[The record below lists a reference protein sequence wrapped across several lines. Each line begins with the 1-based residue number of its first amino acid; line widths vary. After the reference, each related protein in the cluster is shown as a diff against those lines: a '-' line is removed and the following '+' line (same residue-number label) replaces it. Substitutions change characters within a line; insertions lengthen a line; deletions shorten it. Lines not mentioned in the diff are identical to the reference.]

1 MRGIAMNKQD
11 VFAIEKA
18 HYMPVFARYPMVI
31 SHGEGAYVTDT
42 DGNRYLDFFAG
53 IAVNALGHNHPNL
66 VKAVSEQAAKV
77 IHCSNL
83 YYTEVQVELIEKLA
97 RLSGL
102 DKVFLANSGA
112 EANEGAL
119 KLARKYGKTIAD
131 DKYEIIT
138 ANHCFHGRTLMTLT
152 ATAQPKYQAGYEP
165 LPQGFTYIDYN
176 DIAALE
182 DAISDKTCA
191 VVLEPIQGE
200 GGVNVPADDYL
211 QKVRTLCDKHGALL
225 IFDEVQTGVGR
236 TGKMFA
242 YEHFGI
248 KPDIVT
254 MAKGLAGGVPIGAFI
269 ASDKVA
275 SVFHPGDHGSTF
287 GGNPLACAAANAVID
302 TIEQDNLLANVT
314 EVGAYLMDKIA
325 QLGAKY
331 PAIIR
336 SVRGKGFMVGVE
348 LTREGRGI
356 VEACL
361 AKKLIINCTAGNV
374 LRLVPSLTI
383 GKQEVD
389 TMIQILD
396 EVLSEQ

>member
-1 MRGIAMNKQD
+1 MNKQD
-11 VFAIEKA
+11 VFAIDKA

-53 IAVNALGHNHPNL
+53 IAVNALGHAHPNL
-66 VKAVSEQAAKV
+66 VKAVAEQAAKV

-83 YYTEVQVELIEKLA
+83 YYTEVQAQLIEKLA
-97 RLSGL
+97 SLSGL

-182 DAISDKTCA
+182 AAISDKTCA

-200 GGVNVPADDYL
+200 GGVNVPNDDYL
-211 QKVRTLCDKHGALL
+211 QKVRALCDKHGALL
-225 IFDEVQTGVGR
+225 IFDEVQTGIGR

-242 YEHFGI
+242 YEHFGV

-254 MAKGLAGGVPIGAFI
+254 LAKGLAGGVPIGAFL
-269 ASDKVA
+269 ATDKVA
-275 SVFHPGDHGSTF
+275 SAFHPGDHGSTF
-287 GGNPLACAAANAVID
+287 GGNPLACAASKAVLD
-302 TIEQDNLLANVT
+302 TILEDKLLDNVN
-314 EVGAYLMDKIA
+314 EVGAYLMDAIRS
-325 QLGAKY
+325 LGEKY
-331 PAIIR
+331 PTIIR
-336 SVRGKGFMVGVE
+336 SVRGKGFMVGIE
-348 LTREGRGI
+348 LTREGREI
-356 VEACL
+356 VQACL
-361 AKKLIINCTAGNV
+361 DAKLIINCTAGNV
-374 LRLVPSLTI
+374 LRLVPSLTV
-383 GKQEVD
+383 GKQQVD
-389 TMIQILD
+389 EMITILD
-396 EVLSEQ
+396 AVLAKQ

>member
-1 MRGIAMNKQD
+1 MNKQD
-11 VFAIEKA
+11 VFAIDKA

-53 IAVNALGHNHPNL
+53 IAVNALGHAHPNL
-66 VKAVSEQAAKV
+66 VKAVAEQAAKV

-83 YYTEVQVELIEKLA
+83 YYTEVQAQLIEKLA
-97 RLSGL
+97 ALSGL

-182 DAISDKTCA
+182 NAISDKTCA

-211 QKVRTLCDKHGALL
+211 QKVRALCDKYGALL
-225 IFDEVQTGVGR
+225 IFDEVQTGIGR

-254 MAKGLAGGVPIGAFI
+254 LAKGLAGGVPIGAFL
-269 ASDKVA
+269 ATDKVA
-275 SVFHPGDHGSTF
+275 SAFHPGDHGSTF
-287 GGNPLACAAANAVID
+287 GGNPLACAASKAVLD
-302 TIEQDNLLANVT
+302 TILEDDLLDNVN
-314 EVGAYLMDKIA
+314 EVGAYLMDAIRA
-325 QLGAKY
+325 LGEKY
-331 PAIIR
+331 PTIIR
-336 SVRGKGFMVGVE
+336 SVRGKGFMVGIE
-348 LTREGRGI
+348 LTREGREI
-356 VEACL
+356 VQACL
-361 AKKLIINCTAGNV
+361 DAKLIINCTAGNV

-383 GKQEVD
+383 GKQQVD
-389 TMIQILD
+389 EMIAILD
-396 EVLSEQ
+396 AVLAKQ

>member
-1 MRGIAMNKQD
+1 MNKQD
-11 VFAIEKA
+11 VFAIDKA

-119 KLARKYGKTIAD
+119 KLARKYGKTIAS

-176 DIAALE
+176 DIDALK
-182 DAISDKTCA
+182 AVISDKTCA

-200 GGVNVPADDYL
+200 GGVNVPDDYYL
-211 QKVRTLCDKHGALL
+211 AQVRALCDEYGALL

-242 YEHFGI
+242 YEHFGV

-287 GGNPLACAAANAVID
+287 GGNPLACAAANAVLD
-302 TIEQDNLLANVT
+302 TIASDDLLSNVT
-314 EVGAYLMDKIA
+314 EVGAYLMDKITA
-325 QLGAKY
+325 LGKKY

-348 LTREGRGI
+348 LAHEGRGI
-356 VEACL
+356 VEVCL

-383 GKQEVD
+383 GKGEVD
-389 TMIQILD
+389 EMIRILD

>member
-1 MRGIAMNKQD
+1 MNKQD
-11 VFAIEKA
+11 VFAIDKA

-53 IAVNALGHNHPNL
+53 IAVNALGHAHPNL
-66 VKAVSEQAAKV
+66 VKAVTEQAAKV

-83 YYTEVQVELIEKLA
+83 YYTEVQAQLIEKLA
-97 RLSGL
+97 SLSGL
-102 DKVFLANSGA
+102 DKIFLANSGA

-182 DAISDKTCA
+182 AAISDKTCA

-211 QKVRTLCDKHGALL
+211 QKVRALCDKHGALL
-225 IFDEVQTGVGR
+225 IFDEVQTGIGR

-254 MAKGLAGGVPIGAFI
+254 LAKGLAGGVPIGAFL

-275 SVFHPGDHGSTF
+275 NAFHPGDHGSTF
-287 GGNPLACAAANAVID
+287 GGNPLACAAAKAVID
-302 TIEQDNLLANVT
+302 TILADDLLANVN
-314 EVGAYLMDKIA
+314 EVGAYLMEKIEA
-325 QLGAKY
+325 LGAKY
-331 PAIIR
+331 PEIIR
-336 SVRGKGFMVGVE
+336 SVRGKGFMVGIE
-348 LTREGRGI
+348 LTREGRAI
-356 VEACL
+356 VQACL
-361 AKKLIINCTAGNV
+361 DKKLIINCTAGNV
-374 LRLVPSLTI
+374 LRIVPSLTI
-383 GKQEVD
+383 GRQQVD
-389 TMIQILD
+389 EMITILD
-396 EVLSEQ
+396 EVLSKQ

>member
-1 MRGIAMNKQD
+1 MNKQD
-11 VFAIEKA
+11 VFAIDKA

-53 IAVNALGHNHPNL
+53 IAVNALGHAHPNL
-66 VKAVSEQAAKV
+66 VKAVAEQAAKV

-83 YYTEVQVELIEKLA
+83 YYTEVQAQLIEKLA
-97 RLSGL
+97 SLSGL

-182 DAISDKTCA
+182 AAISDKTCA

-200 GGVNVPADDYL
+200 GGVNVPNDDYL
-211 QKVRTLCDKHGALL
+211 QKVRALCDKRGALL
-225 IFDEVQTGVGR
+225 IFDEVQTGIGR

-242 YEHFGI
+242 YEHFGV

-254 MAKGLAGGVPIGAFI
+254 LAKGLAGGVPIGAFL
-269 ASDKVA
+269 ATDKVA
-275 SVFHPGDHGSTF
+275 SAFHPGDHGSTF
-287 GGNPLACAAANAVID
+287 GGNPLACAASKAVLD
-302 TIEQDNLLANVT
+302 TILEDKLLDNVN
-314 EVGAYLMDKIA
+314 EVGAYLMDAIRS
-325 QLGAKY
+325 LGEKY
-331 PAIIR
+331 PTIIR
-336 SVRGKGFMVGVE
+336 SVRGKGFMVGIE
-348 LTREGRGI
+348 LTREGREI
-356 VEACL
+356 VQACL
-361 AKKLIINCTAGNV
+361 DAKLIINCTAGNV

-383 GKQEVD
+383 GKQQVD
-389 TMIQILD
+389 EMITILD
-396 EVLSEQ
+396 AVLAKQ

>member
-1 MRGIAMNKQD
+1 MNKQD
-11 VFAIEKA
+11 VFAIDKA

-53 IAVNALGHNHPNL
+53 IAVNALGHAHPNL
-66 VKAVSEQAAKV
+66 VKAVAEQAAKV

-83 YYTEVQVELIEKLA
+83 YYTEVQAQLIEKLA
-97 RLSGL
+97 ALSGL

-182 DAISDKTCA
+182 NAISDKTCA

-211 QKVRTLCDKHGALL
+211 QKVRALCDKYGALL
-225 IFDEVQTGVGR
+225 IFDEVQTGIGR

-254 MAKGLAGGVPIGAFI
+254 LAKGLAGGVPIGAFL
-269 ASDKVA
+269 ATDKVA
-275 SVFHPGDHGSTF
+275 SAFHPGDHGSTF
-287 GGNPLACAAANAVID
+287 GGNPLACAASKAVLD
-302 TIEQDNLLANVT
+302 TILEDDLLDNVN
-314 EVGAYLMDKIA
+314 EVGAYLMDAIRA
-325 QLGAKY
+325 LGEKY
-331 PAIIR
+331 PTIIR
-336 SVRGKGFMVGVE
+336 SVRGKGFMVGIE
-348 LTREGRGI
+348 LTREGREI
-356 VEACL
+356 VQACL
-361 AKKLIINCTAGNV
+361 DAKLIINCTAGNV

-383 GKQEVD
+383 GKQQVD
-389 TMIQILD
+389 EMITILD
-396 EVLSEQ
+396 AVLAKQ

>member
-1 MRGIAMNKQD
+1 MNKQD
-11 VFAIEKA
+11 VFAIDKA

-53 IAVNALGHNHPNL
+53 IAVNALGHAHPTL
-66 VKAVSEQAAKV
+66 VKAVAEQAAKV

-83 YYTEVQVELIEKLA
+83 YYTEVQAQLIEKLA
-97 RLSGL
+97 ALSGL

-182 DAISDKTCA
+182 NAISDKTCA

-211 QKVRTLCDKHGALL
+211 QKVRALCDKYGALL
-225 IFDEVQTGVGR
+225 IFDEVQTGIGR

-254 MAKGLAGGVPIGAFI
+254 LAKGLAGGVPIGAFL
-269 ASDKVA
+269 ATDKVA
-275 SVFHPGDHGSTF
+275 SAFHPGDHGSTF
-287 GGNPLACAAANAVID
+287 GGNPLACAASKAVLD
-302 TIEQDNLLANVT
+302 TILEDDLLDNVN
-314 EVGAYLMDKIA
+314 EVGAYLMDAIRA
-325 QLGAKY
+325 LGEKY
-331 PAIIR
+331 PTIIR
-336 SVRGKGFMVGVE
+336 SVRGKGFMVGIE
-348 LTREGRGI
+348 LTREGREI
-356 VEACL
+356 VQACL
-361 AKKLIINCTAGNV
+361 DAKLIINCTAGNV

-383 GKQEVD
+383 GKQQVD
-389 TMIQILD
+389 EMITILD
-396 EVLSEQ
+396 AVLAKQ

>member
-1 MRGIAMNKQD
+1 MNKQD
-11 VFAIEKA
+11 VFAIDKA

-53 IAVNALGHNHPNL
+53 IAVNALGHAHPKL
-66 VKAVSEQAAKV
+66 VKAVAEQAAKV

-83 YYTEVQVELIEKLA
+83 YYTEVQAQLIEKLA
-97 RLSGL
+97 TLSGL

-182 DAISDKTCA
+182 AAISDKTCA

-211 QKVRTLCDKHGALL
+211 QKVRALCDKHGALL
-225 IFDEVQTGVGR
+225 IFDEVQTGIGR

-242 YEHFGI
+242 YEHFGV

-254 MAKGLAGGVPIGAFI
+254 LAKGLAGGVPIGAFL
-269 ASDKVA
+269 ATDKVA

-287 GGNPLACAAANAVID
+287 GGNPLACAASKAVLE
-302 TIEQDNLLANVT
+302 TILEDKLLDNVN
-314 EVGAYLMDKIA
+314 EVGAYLMDNIRS
-325 QLGAKY
+325 LGEKY

-336 SVRGKGFMVGVE
+336 SVRGKGFMVGIE

-361 AKKLIINCTAGNV
+361 KDKLIINCTAGNV

-383 GKQEVD
+383 GKQQVD
-389 TMIQILD
+389 EMITILD
-396 EVLSEQ
+396 AVLAKQ

>member
-1 MRGIAMNKQD
+1 MNKQD
-11 VFAIEKA
+11 VFAIDKA

-53 IAVNALGHNHPNL
+53 IAVNALGHAHPNL
-66 VKAVSEQAAKV
+66 VKAVAEQAAKV

-83 YYTEVQVELIEKLA
+83 YYTEVQAQLIEKLA
-97 RLSGL
+97 SLSGL

-182 DAISDKTCA
+182 AAISDKTCA

-211 QKVRTLCDKHGALL
+211 QKVRALCDKHGALL
-225 IFDEVQTGVGR
+225 IFDEVQTGIGR

-242 YEHFGI
+242 YEHFGV

-254 MAKGLAGGVPIGAFI
+254 LAKGLAGGVPIGAFL
-269 ASDKVA
+269 ATDKVA
-275 SVFHPGDHGSTF
+275 SAFHPGDHGSTF
-287 GGNPLACAAANAVID
+287 GGNPLACAASKAVLD
-302 TIEQDNLLANVT
+302 TILEDKLLDNVN
-314 EVGAYLMDKIA
+314 EVGAYLMDNIRS
-325 QLGAKY
+325 LGEKY

-336 SVRGKGFMVGVE
+336 SVRGKGFMVGIE

-361 AKKLIINCTAGNV
+361 KDKLIINCTAGNV

-383 GKQEVD
+383 GKQQVD
-389 TMIQILD
+389 EMITILD
-396 EVLSEQ
+396 AVLAKQ

>member
-1 MRGIAMNKQD
+1 MNKQD
-11 VFAIEKA
+11 VFAIDKA

-53 IAVNALGHNHPNL
+53 IAVNALGHAHPNL
-66 VKAVSEQAAKV
+66 VKAVTEQAAKV

-83 YYTEVQVELIEKLA
+83 YYTEVQAQLIEKLA
-97 RLSGL
+97 ALSGL
-102 DKVFLANSGA
+102 DKIFLANSGA

-119 KLARKYGKTIAD
+119 KLARKYGKTISA

-176 DIAALE
+176 DIVALE
-182 DAISDKTCA
+182 TVISDKTCA

-211 QKVRTLCDKHGALL
+211 QKVRALCDKHGALL
-225 IFDEVQTGVGR
+225 IFDEVQTGIGR

-242 YEHFGI
+242 YEHFGV

-254 MAKGLAGGVPIGAFI
+254 LAKGLAGGVPIGAFL

-275 SVFHPGDHGSTF
+275 NAFHPGDHGSTF
-287 GGNPLACAAANAVID
+287 GGNPLACAAAKAVID
-302 TIEQDNLLANVT
+302 TILEDKLLDNVT
-314 EVGAYLMDKIA
+314 EVGAYLMARIEE
-325 QLGAKY
+325 LGAKY
-331 PAIIR
+331 PEIIR

-348 LTREGRGI
+348 LTREGRAI
-356 VEACL
+356 VQACL
-361 AKKLIINCTAGNV
+361 DAKLIINCTAGNV

-383 GKQEVD
+383 GRQQVD
-389 TMIQILD
+389 EMITILD
-396 EVLSEQ
+396 EVLSKQ

>member
-1 MRGIAMNKQD
+1 MNKQD
-11 VFAIEKA
+11 VFAIDKA

-53 IAVNALGHNHPNL
+53 IAVNALGHAHPKL
-66 VKAVSEQAAKV
+66 VKAIADQAAKV

-83 YYTEVQVELIEKLA
+83 YYTEVQAQLIEKLTK
-97 RLSGL
+97 LSGL

-119 KLARKYGKTIAD
+119 KLARKYAKTIAD

-182 DAISDKTCA
+182 KAISDKTCA

-200 GGVNVPADDYL
+200 GGVNVPDDDYL
-211 QKVRTLCDKHGALL
+211 PKVRALCDKYGALL

-236 TGKMFA
+236 TGKMFG
-242 YEHFGI
+242 YEHFGV

-254 MAKGLAGGVPIGAFI
+254 LAKGLAGGVPVGAFI

-275 SVFHPGDHGSTF
+275 NVFHPGDHGSTF

-302 TIEQDNLLANVT
+302 TIREDNLLANVS
-314 EVGAYLMDKIA
+314 EVGAYLMDKLTA
-325 QLGAKY
+325 LGAKY
-331 PAIIR
+331 PEIIR
-336 SVRGKGFMVGVE
+336 SVRGKGFIVGVE
-348 LTREGRGI
+348 LTREGRAV

-361 AKKLIINCTAGNV
+361 AEKLIINCTAGNV
-374 LRLVPSLTI
+374 LRLVPPLTI
-383 GKQEVD
+383 GKQQVD
-389 TMIQILD
+389 EMIAILD
-396 EVLSEQ
+396 AVLAKQ

>member
-1 MRGIAMNKQD
+1 
-11 VFAIEKA
+11 
-18 HYMPVFARYPMVI
+18 
-31 SHGEGAYVTDT
+31 
-42 DGNRYLDFFAG
+42 GNRYLDFFAG
-53 IAVNALGHNHPNL
+53 IAVNALGHAHPNL
-66 VKAVSEQAAKV
+66 VKAVAEHAAKV

-83 YYTEVQVELIEKLA
+83 YYTEVQAQLIEKLA
-97 RLSGL
+97 SLSGL

-182 DAISDKTCA
+182 AAISDKTCA

-200 GGVNVPADDYL
+200 GGVNVPNDDYL
-211 QKVRTLCDKHGALL
+211 QKVRALCDKHGALL
-225 IFDEVQTGVGR
+225 IFDEVQTGIGR

-242 YEHFGI
+242 YEHFGV

-254 MAKGLAGGVPIGAFI
+254 LAKGLAGGVPIGAFL
-269 ASDKVA
+269 ATDKVA
-275 SVFHPGDHGSTF
+275 SAFHPGDHGSTF
-287 GGNPLACAAANAVID
+287 GGNPLACAASKAVLD
-302 TIEQDNLLANVT
+302 TILEDKLLDNVN
-314 EVGAYLMDKIA
+314 EVGAYLMDAIRS
-325 QLGAKY
+325 LGEKY
-331 PAIIR
+331 PTIIR
-336 SVRGKGFMVGVE
+336 SVRGKGFMVGIE
-348 LTREGRGI
+348 LTREGREI
-356 VEACL
+356 VQACL
-361 AKKLIINCTAGNV
+361 DAKLIINCTAGNV

-383 GKQEVD
+383 GKQQVD
-389 TMIQILD
+389 EMITILD
-396 EVLSEQ
+396 AVLAKQ

>member
-1 MRGIAMNKQD
+1 MNKQD

-66 VKAVSEQAAKV
+66 VKAVTEQAAKV

-182 DAISDKTCA
+182 AAISDKTCA

-211 QKVRTLCDKHGALL
+211 SKVRALCDKHGALL

-242 YEHFGI
+242 YEHFGVR
-248 KPDIVT
+248 PDIVT

-302 TIEQDNLLANVT
+302 TIEQDNLLVNVT

-361 AKKLIINCTAGNV
+361 DKKLIINCTAGNV

>member
-1 MRGIAMNKQD
+1 MNKQD
-11 VFAIEKA
+11 VFAIDKA

-53 IAVNALGHNHPNL
+53 IAVNALGHAHPNL
-66 VKAVSEQAAKV
+66 VKAVAEQAAKV

-83 YYTEVQVELIEKLA
+83 YYTEVQAQLIEKLA
-97 RLSGL
+97 ALSGL

-182 DAISDKTCA
+182 NAISDKTCA

-211 QKVRTLCDKHGALL
+211 QKVRALCDKYGALL
-225 IFDEVQTGVGR
+225 IFDEVQTGIGR

-254 MAKGLAGGVPIGAFI
+254 LAKGLAGGVPIGAFL
-269 ASDKVA
+269 ATDKVA
-275 SVFHPGDHGSTF
+275 SAFHPGDHGSTF
-287 GGNPLACAAANAVID
+287 GGNPLACAASKAVLD
-302 TIEQDNLLANVT
+302 TILEDDLLDNVN
-314 EVGAYLMDKIA
+314 EVGAYLMDAIRS
-325 QLGAKY
+325 LGEKY
-331 PAIIR
+331 PMIIR
-336 SVRGKGFMVGVE
+336 SVRGKGFMVGIE
-348 LTREGRGI
+348 LTREGREI
-356 VEACL
+356 VQACL
-361 AKKLIINCTAGNV
+361 DAKLIINCTAGNV

-383 GKQEVD
+383 GKQQVD
-389 TMIQILD
+389 EMITILD
-396 EVLSEQ
+396 AVLAKQ

>member
-1 MRGIAMNKQD
+1 MNKQD
-11 VFAIEKA
+11 VFAIDKA

-53 IAVNALGHNHPNL
+53 IAVNALGHAHPNL
-66 VKAVSEQAAKV
+66 VKAVAEQAAKV

-83 YYTEVQVELIEKLA
+83 YYTEVQAQLIEKLA
-97 RLSGL
+97 TLSGL

-182 DAISDKTCA
+182 AAISDKTCA

-200 GGVNVPADDYL
+200 GGVNVPDDDYL
-211 QKVRTLCDKHGALL
+211 QKVRALCDKHGALL
-225 IFDEVQTGVGR
+225 IFDEVQTGIGR

-254 MAKGLAGGVPIGAFI
+254 LAKGLAGGVPIGAFL
-269 ASDKVA
+269 ATDKVA
-275 SVFHPGDHGSTF
+275 SAFHPGDHGSTF
-287 GGNPLACAAANAVID
+287 GGNPLACAASKAVLD
-302 TIEQDNLLANVT
+302 TILEDNLLDNVN
-314 EVGAYLMDKIA
+314 EVGAYLMDAIRV
-325 QLGAKY
+325 LGEKY

-336 SVRGKGFMVGVE
+336 SVRGKGFMVGIE

-361 AKKLIINCTAGNV
+361 AEKLIINCTAGNV

-383 GKQEVD
+383 GKQQVD
-389 TMIQILD
+389 EMITILD
-396 EVLSEQ
+396 AVLAKQ

>member
-1 MRGIAMNKQD
+1 MRGITMNKQD

-66 VKAVSEQAAKV
+66 VKAVAEQAAKV

-119 KLARKYGKTIAD
+119 KLARKYGKTIAE

-165 LPQGFTYIDYN
+165 LPQGFIYIDYN

-182 DAISDKTCA
+182 AAISDKTCA

-211 QKVRTLCDKHGALL
+211 SKVRALCDKHEALL

-242 YEHFGI
+242 YEHFGVR
-248 KPDIVT
+248 PDIVT

-302 TIEQDNLLANVT
+302 TIEQDDLLTNVA

-336 SVRGKGFMVGVE
+336 SVRGKGFMVGIE

-361 AKKLIINCTAGNV
+361 DKKLIINCTAGNV

>member
-1 MRGIAMNKQD
+1 MRGITMNKQD

-66 VKAVSEQAAKV
+66 VKAVAKQAAKV

-182 DAISDKTCA
+182 EAISDKTCA

-211 QKVRTLCDKHGALL
+211 QKVRTLCDKYGALL

-242 YEHFGI
+242 YEHFGV

-325 QLGAKY
+325 QLGTKY

-361 AKKLIINCTAGNV
+361 DKKLIINCTAGNV

>member
-1 MRGIAMNKQD
+1 MNKQD
-11 VFAIEKA
+11 VFAIDKA

-53 IAVNALGHNHPNL
+53 IAVNALGHAHPNL
-66 VKAVSEQAAKV
+66 VKAVTEQAAKV

-83 YYTEVQVELIEKLA
+83 YYTEVQAQLIEKLA
-97 RLSGL
+97 SLSGL
-102 DKVFLANSGA
+102 DKIFLANSGA

-119 KLARKYGKTIAD
+119 KLARKYGKTISA

-182 DAISDKTCA
+182 AAISDKTCA

-211 QKVRTLCDKHGALL
+211 QKVRALCDKHGALL
-225 IFDEVQTGVGR
+225 IFDEVQTGIGR

-242 YEHFGI
+242 YEHFGV

-254 MAKGLAGGVPIGAFI
+254 LAKGLAGGVPIGAFL

-275 SVFHPGDHGSTF
+275 NAFHPGDHGSTF
-287 GGNPLACAAANAVID
+287 GGNPLACAAAKAVID
-302 TIEQDNLLANVT
+302 TILEDKLLDNVT
-314 EVGAYLMDKIA
+314 EVGAYLMARIEE
-325 QLGAKY
+325 LGAKY
-331 PAIIR
+331 PEIIR

-348 LTREGRGI
+348 LTREGRAI
-356 VEACL
+356 VQACL
-361 AKKLIINCTAGNV
+361 DAKLIINCTAGNV

-383 GKQEVD
+383 GKQQVD
-389 TMIQILD
+389 EMITILD
-396 EVLSEQ
+396 EVLSKQ

>member
-1 MRGIAMNKQD
+1 MNKQD
-11 VFAIEKA
+11 VFAIDKA

-53 IAVNALGHNHPNL
+53 IAVNALGHAHPNL
-66 VKAVSEQAAKV
+66 VKAVTEQAAKV

-83 YYTEVQVELIEKLA
+83 YYTEVQAQLIEKLA
-97 RLSGL
+97 SLSGL
-102 DKVFLANSGA
+102 DKIFLANSGA

-119 KLARKYGKTIAD
+119 KLARKYGKTISA

-182 DAISDKTCA
+182 AAISDKTCA

-211 QKVRTLCDKHGALL
+211 QKVRALCDKHGALL
-225 IFDEVQTGVGR
+225 IFDEVQTGIGR

-242 YEHFGI
+242 YEHFGV

-254 MAKGLAGGVPIGAFI
+254 LAKGLAGGVPIGAFL

-275 SVFHPGDHGSTF
+275 NAFHPGDHGSTF
-287 GGNPLACAAANAVID
+287 GGNPLACAAAKAVID
-302 TIEQDNLLANVT
+302 TILEDKLLDNVT
-314 EVGAYLMDKIA
+314 EVGAYLMARIEE
-325 QLGAKY
+325 LGVKY
-331 PAIIR
+331 PEIIR

-348 LTREGRGI
+348 LTREGRAI
-356 VEACL
+356 VQACL
-361 AKKLIINCTAGNV
+361 DAKLIINCTAGNV

-383 GKQEVD
+383 GKQQVD
-389 TMIQILD
+389 EMITILD
-396 EVLSEQ
+396 EVLSKQ